1 MRLLHSPLPS
11 PSPPLLASFSPIK
24 ASILPKKSSFISH
37 HKPLQQLLSTG
48 VSFVLSL
55 GLLVSAPVSIALES
69 PSLPSSNSSLE
80 VICRDNEA
88 EEVYEKD
95 TEVSKV
101 VSNES
106 IVEEAWQIVN
116 DSFLNTSD
124 RRSWSPESWLQ
135 KKDDILSSSIQ
146 TRSKAHDIIKRML
159 ASLGDPYTRFLSPE
173 QFSKMARYDM
183 TGIGVNL
190 RDVPD
195 GNGGSKLKVLGLL
208 LDGPAHNA
216 GVRQGDELISV
227 NGVDMLGKSS
237 FEASSLLLGPNG
249 TSVNIMV
256 KHGNCGPVQSIDVER
271 QSIAKTPVFYRLEQ
285 IENGSTSVGYVR
297 LKEFNALARK
307 DLVTAIKRLEGMGAS
322 SFVLDLRDNLGGLVQ
337 AGIEIAKLFL
347 NEGDTVINTVGRDP
361 QYTRNIVAEA
371 PPLITAPVIILVNKS
386 TASASEIVATA
397 LHDNCRAVLVGDKTY
412 GKGLIQSVFELPDG
426 SGVVVTI
433 GKYVTPNHMDING
446 NGVEPDFRN
455 FPGKRLRCTSLHL
468 VHFPFSVILI
478 LHHDG

>member
-1 MRLLHSPLPS
+1 MRLLHSPLP
-11 PSPPLLASFSPIK
+11 PPLLTSFAPRK
-24 ASILPKKSSFISH
+24 TSILPKKASLNYAQ
-37 HKPLQQLLSTG
+37 KPLQQALSTG
-48 VSFVLSL
+48 ISLVLSL
-55 GLLVSAPVSIALES
+55 GLLVSAPNSIFALES
-69 PSLPSSNSSLE
+69 PSVLQPSNSLNCPENE
-80 VICRDNEA
+80 V
-88 EEVYEKD
+88 EEVYS

-101 VSNES
+101 VSNER

-116 DSFLNTSD
+116 DSFLNTSP
-124 RRSWSPESWLQ
+124 RSWSPESWLK
-135 KKDDILSSSIQ
+135 KKDDILSSSVQ

-173 QFSKMARYDM
+173 E
-183 TGIGVNL
+183 
-190 RDVPD
+190 
-195 GNGGSKLKVLGLL
+195 
-208 LDGPAHNA
+208 
-216 GVRQGDELISV
+216 GDELVSV
-227 NGVDMLGKSS
+227 NGVNVRDKSA
-237 FEASSLLLGPNG
+237 FEASSLLLGPSG
-249 TSVNIMV
+249 TFVNIMV

-285 IENGSTSVGYVR
+285 IESGSVSVGYVR

-347 NEGDTVINTVGRDP
+347 DEGDTVISTVGRDP
-361 QYTRNIVAEA
+361 QYRRNIVAEA
-371 PPLITAPVIILVNKS
+371 PPLITAPVIVLVNKK

-433 GKYVTPNHMDING
+433 GKYVTPNNLDING
-446 NGVEPDFRN
+446 NGVDPDFRN
-455 FPGKRLRCTSLHL
+455 FPAWSEVTNRLSKCHK
-468 VHFPFSVILI
+468 PQ
-478 LHHDG
+478 GG

>member
-1 MRLLHSPLPS
+1 MRLLHSPLP
-11 PSPPLLASFSPIK
+11 PPLLTSFAPRK
-24 ASILPKKSSFISH
+24 TSILPKKASLNYAQ
-37 HKPLQQLLSTG
+37 KPLQQALSTG
-48 VSFVLSL
+48 ISLVLSL
-55 GLLVSAPVSIALES
+55 GLLVSAPNSILALES
-69 PSLPSSNSSLE
+69 PSVLESSNSLNCPENE
-80 VICRDNEA
+80 V
-88 EEVYEKD
+88 EEVYS

-101 VSNES
+101 VSNEK

-116 DSFLNTSD
+116 DSFLNTSP
-124 RRSWSPESWLQ
+124 RSWSPESWLK

-173 QFSKMARYDM
+173 EFSKMARYDM

-208 LDGPAHNA
+208 LDGPAHSA
-216 GVRQGDELISV
+216 GVRQGDELVSV
-227 NGVDMLGKSS
+227 NGVNVRDKSA
-237 FEASSLLLGPNG
+237 FEASSLLLGPSG
-249 TSVNIMV
+249 TFVNIMV

-285 IENGSTSVGYVR
+285 IESGSVSVGYVR

-347 NEGDTVINTVGRDP
+347 NEGDTVISTVGRDP
-361 QYTRNIVAEA
+361 QYRRNIVAEA
-371 PPLITAPVIILVNKS
+371 PPLITAPVIVLVNKK

-433 GKYVTPNHMDING
+433 GKYVTPNNLDING
-446 NGVEPDFRN
+446 NGVDPDFRN
-455 FPGKRLRCTSLHL
+455 FPAWSEVTNRLSKCHK
-468 VHFPFSVILI
+468 PQ
-478 LHHDG
+478 GG